1 MDNSELDTT
10 NAKMLP
16 PKNRDLTLPVGTI
29 KRNFFDLEDI
39 DIEEGSSEVSSPVK
53 LI

>member
-29 KRNFFDLEDI
+29 KKKFLDLEDI
-39 DIEEGSSEVSSPVK
+39 DIEEGSSEVGLPVK